1 MSPTNT
7 DRHAELIRAYQDVF
21 MHNDQGRMILRDLMK
36 TSGLFNITGVR
47 EVEDLQHLTGAQDMV
62 RRIIQMLSLDD
73 VAILNFATS
82 YKGEFSDE

>member
-1 MSPTNT
+1 MSPSNT
-7 DRHAELIRAYQDVF
+7 EQQAELIRAYQDVF

-62 RRIIQMLSLDD
+62 RRIIQIMNVDD

-82 YKGEFSDE
+82 YEGEFSDE